1 MRAIGLAAATFAA
14 VAAAAGAVGAGPPEA
29 LPFYPQAGVTGKDL
43 YISNHVD
50 LDAGPGVRDFAC
62 GTQTYDGH
70 TGQDSIIRS
79 FREMDIGVP
88 VFAAL
93 DGDVISTQDGFYD
106 REFGP
111 TRSQFD

>member
-1 MRAIGLAAATFAA
+1 MDGQARGRSYPPAMARLRRTLL
-14 VAAAAGAVGAGPPEA
+14 VCAAAALLSSATTAVPAA
-29 LPFYPQAGVTGKDL
+29 DDSRLTFYPQAGIIGKDL

-50 LDAGPGVRDFAC
+50 LDPGPGVRDFPW

-70 TGQDSIIRS
+70 TRQDSIIRS

-93 DGDVISTQDGFYD
+93 
-106 REFGP
+106 
-111 TRSQFD
+111 